1 MNNKIIELES
11 HKDSLINKKKLD
23 NKEIELDGLLL
34 DEVEGV
40 KKLYINEIMSLEQEI
55 KALREENIRL
65 LKNRAKGK

>member
-23 NKEIELDGLLL
+23 NKEIELDELLL

-40 KKLYINEIMSLEQEI
+40 KKLYINEIISLEKEI

>member
-11 HKDSLINKKKLD
+11 HKDSLMNKKQLD
-23 NKEIELDGLLL
+23 NKEIELDELLL
-34 DEVEGV
+34 DEVECV
-40 KKLYINEIMSLEQEI
+40 KKLYINEIMSLERKI